1 MDTLSLAAAP
11 GLPDDLTSC
20 MRRTDGRT
28 VLEIAV
34 RGARCAGCIGK
45 IESRVRSLPNVASAR
60 LNLSTG
66 KLTVN
71 GDDRLTPQPV
81 FAALHAL
88 GYGAQPFENEAEEN
102 ATNQESRT
110 LIQHLAVAAFG
121 TAFVVGLTDSI
132 WYGGDMSPALRHA
145 FFWLAGAIA
154 VPVTLYAGQP
164 FFRSALTALRKGT
177 ANMDVPISAALL
189 LALGL
194 SLYQT
199 ARHGLDVYFDA
210 AVMLTFLLLVGRY
223 LDLMVR
229 TRANSAAR
237 QLLEMQAKVA
247 RRIAPGGTVETIAA
261 RHIAVGDRLLLA
273 AGDRAPVNGALEGP
287 TELNLSLVTGE
298 SVPVTA
304 AAHTAVQAGSIVIG
318 EPVVLRASHSTETSL
333 IADLARLLE
342 AGQQNRS
349 RYVNLADRAAR
360 AYVPLVTLLALG
372 AFAGWMLAGAG
383 LERAITNAIAVLIIT
398 CPCALG
404 LAVPAVQVAASGR
417 LFRAGVFVKSGDGL
431 ERLATSDTVIF
442 DKTGTLTLGTPVL
455 QAQNMV
461 APTDLELAARL
472 ARASRHPLAQ
482 AVATAAGPGP
492 VAQGVREVVG
502 AGLEAIID
510 DTRVRLGSAR
520 WCDISVQAADTG
532 TPAGTSLWLRRDG
545 DTPVRLLFEDR
556 IRPET
561 RAVVMALRARG
572 LTVEMLT
579 GDQDAPARAIAA
591 DAGIAVWQSRVGPR
605 EKAAYLEKLRG
616 EGHRVLMVGDGLND
630 AAAMALAHVSIA
642 PGTATEVSQLA
653 ADMVLRGAS
662 ISGLV
667 EAVDVARKTRRL
679 AQQNFALAA
688 LYNLIAVPLAAT
700 GLITPLVAA
709 ATMAASSL
717 SVTLNAARLM
727 LGKAR

>member
-1 MDTLSLAAAP
+1 MDTLSLAAASD
-11 GLPDDLTSC
+11 LPDDLTSC
-20 MRRTDGRT
+20 VRRADGQT

-273 AGDRAPVNGALEGP
+273 AGDRAPVNGALP
-287 TELNLSLVTGE
+287 IQFRIS
-298 SVPVTA
+298 
-304 AAHTAVQAGSIVIG
+304 
-318 EPVVLRASHSTETSL
+318 
-333 IADLARLLE
+333 
-342 AGQQNRS
+342 
-349 RYVNLADRAAR
+349 
-360 AYVPLVTLLALG
+360 
-372 AFAGWMLAGAG
+372 AF
-383 LERAITNAIAVLIIT
+383 R
-398 CPCALG
+398 
-404 LAVPAVQVAASGR
+404 
-417 LFRAGVFVKSGDGL
+417 
-431 ERLATSDTVIF
+431 
-442 DKTGTLTLGTPVL
+442 
-455 QAQNMV
+455 
-461 APTDLELAARL
+461 
-472 ARASRHPLAQ
+472 
-482 AVATAAGPGP
+482 
-492 VAQGVREVVG
+492 
-502 AGLEAIID
+502 
-510 DTRVRLGSAR
+510 
-520 WCDISVQAADTG
+520 
-532 TPAGTSLWLRRDG
+532 
-545 DTPVRLLFEDR
+545 
-556 IRPET
+556 
-561 RAVVMALRARG
+561 
-572 LTVEMLT
+572 
-579 GDQDAPARAIAA
+579 
-591 DAGIAVWQSRVGPR
+591 
-605 EKAAYLEKLRG
+605 
-616 EGHRVLMVGDGLND
+616 
-630 AAAMALAHVSIA
+630 
-642 PGTATEVSQLA
+642 
-653 ADMVLRGAS
+653 
-662 ISGLV
+662 
-667 EAVDVARKTRRL
+667 
-679 AQQNFALAA
+679 
-688 LYNLIAVPLAAT
+688 
-700 GLITPLVAA
+700 
-709 ATMAASSL
+709 
-717 SVTLNAARLM
+717 
-727 LGKAR
+727 